1 MDGKISPR
9 PLLLL
14 QPTNDSV
21 TPVSVTMELFKRAGE
36 YTDVHLLADVD
47 HFMFSEE
54 NVRVAHVIGD
64 WLDKF
69 IPADA
74 SPIKDAA
81 E

>member
-1 MDGKISPR
+1 MVGKISPR

-21 TPVSVTMELFKRAGE
+21 TPVSVTMELFKHAGE
-36 YTDVHLLADVD
+36 NTDVHLLVDVD

-54 NVRVAHVIGD
+54 NVRVTHVIGD

-74 SPIKDAA
+74 SQIKDEA